1 MPWIQNADG
10 RKEWVDSDWGE
21 PGGGGGG
28 GHYAGGDGAD
38 NQNTNTANTDA
49 SAGLAEDKK

>member
-10 RKEWVDSDWGE
+10 SEEWVDSDWGK

-28 GHYAGGDGAD
+28 GHYAGGDGGD
-38 NQNTNTANTDA
+38 KQNANTANTDA